1 MLVILEIYISLISI
15 KQFLLNQ
22 CHSPYNRG
30 VRSYRVLYLQFF
42 GLYDICIIFL
52 HAVEACLKAII
63 AMFYLVLGQ
72 LPRGKLPPGQ
82 FPRRIIV
89 SEENCPLT
97 IKFPPKIHFHSV
109 DISEWLP
116 ERTHISQR
124 RLVFPVK
131 IVRN

>member
-15 KQFLLNQ
+15 NNSCSISVTRPTIGGF
-22 CHSPYNRG
+22 
-30 VRSYRVLYLQFF
+30 RSYRVLYLQFF